1 MLLVG
6 LILATTVFLS
16 QQQPRIPDETNQSC
30 GTPLDRGDSSCSS
43 PNKTMRWYYDSELD
57 NCFEYF
63 YEGCGGGQNTFY
75 TRQNCRRICIPA
87 DKGKCGG
94 NMKPTGT
101 CERFDTTCPAGST
114 CDVGPMGAGICCD
127 DKNEESWRKERNP
140 TCESGSLS
148 MRTVWW
154 GEEPRLGRNCSHK
167 FCPDGYKC
175 VQGKRLAH
183 CCGAPTL

>member
-1 MLLVG
+1 MNNEEE
-6 LILATTVFLS
+6 
-16 QQQPRIPDETNQSC
+16 QE
-30 GTPLDRGDSSCSS
+30 
-43 PNKTMRWYYDSELD
+43 KELMEKQI
-57 NCFEYF
+57 FS
-63 YEGCGGGQNTFY
+63 
-75 TRQNCRRICIPA
+75 A